1 MGRQLFDSPFDWI
14 INTIAGQKR
23 YIALSEGMLAA
34 VYAQL
39 GRMRDAIA
47 TARKA
52 LEAAEEENRPD
63 LVRAL
68 TESLESYE
76 TAQ

>member
-1 MGRQLFDSPFDWI
+1 
-14 INTIAGQKR
+14 
-23 YIALSEGMLAA
+23 MLAA
-34 VYAQL
+34 VCAQL